1 MNNIKYFSGLRIDI
15 LLQSAFGRYADN
27 IMDDASNMDDKK
39 LKLKL
44 LHKYVGE
51 CFADR
56 KSDYDVKS
64 IPHEVN
70 IDWTPYE
77 SSFNI
82 EQMASFRA
90 LSRIVFFLP
99 RKPYEEL
106 LAGLECDLANALY
119 KTEKDVVD
127 YFTLISGSHSVM
139 CIYSFLYRFNIDK
152 YELVEKDDY
161 VIKKAY
167 QLGNVSNFY

>member
-1 MNNIKYFSGLRIDI
+1 MFFSGIRIDL
-15 LLQSAFGRYADN
+15 LLQYAFVRYSDN
-27 IMDDASNMDDKK
+27 IMDDASNLEDKK

-44 LHKYVGE
+44 LQKYIGE

-64 IPHEVN
+64 VPHEVN
-70 IDWTPYE
+70 INWTPYE
-77 SSFNI
+77 SSFNV
-82 EQMASFRA
+82 EEMACLRA
-90 LSRIVFFLP
+90 LSRIAFFLP
-99 RKPYEEL
+99 RKPYEEV
-106 LAGLECDLANALY
+106 LAGYECDLTNKIY
-119 KTEKDVVD
+119 KTEKDIID
-127 YFTLISGSHSVM
+127 YFILVAGSFSGM

-167 QLGNVSNFY
+167 QLGNVSHFLLVT